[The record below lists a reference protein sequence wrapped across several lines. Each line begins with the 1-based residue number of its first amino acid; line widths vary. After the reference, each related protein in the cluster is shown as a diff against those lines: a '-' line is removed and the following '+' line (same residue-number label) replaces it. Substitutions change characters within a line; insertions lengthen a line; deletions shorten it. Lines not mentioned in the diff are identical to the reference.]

1 MSHLKLPFPSLSN
14 VCHVGYIYDSNIF
27 SKKKQIK
34 KIDANEQFCMR
45 SKINER
51 LEIRSLVFKLGNK
64 MNDFCHGQGLEASV
78 A

>member
-1 MSHLKLPFPSLSN
+1 MIATF
-14 VCHVGYIYDSNIF
+14 F

-34 KIDANEQFCMR
+34 KIISYDGNEQFCMR

>member
-1 MSHLKLPFPSLSN
+1 
-14 VCHVGYIYDSNIF
+14 
-27 SKKKQIK
+27 
-34 KIDANEQFCMR
+34 MR